1 MTRAYDAIL
10 FDVGGPLDMEFAWEI
25 AVDSAIAAAC
35 ALEGIRVDEEALAAA
50 SRRAVEVFAPD
61 AYAHMIETLC
71 GGDPQAIA
79 RVRRRQ
85 HDTLAGLD
93 AFQLRPGID
102 ALLQR
107 LVAQGLKLGI
117 VANQPASAVER
128 LQRAGIAR
136 HFTHLGLSG
145 LGGVRKPDPSIFLM
159 ACEALGVPPGRCIMV
174 GDRIDNDIAP
184 ARALGM
190 AAIRFRTGRHARQ
203 QPRGPSEA
211 PDADVVDVL
220 ELERAIQALL
230 DQSAIRKPA

>member
-35 ALEGIRVDEEALAAA
+35 ALEGIRVDEEALSAA

-71 GGDPQAIA
+71 GGVPQAIA
-79 RVRRRQ
+79 RVQRRR
-85 HDTLAGLD
+85 HDTLSGLD

-102 ALLQR
+102 KLLER

-117 VANQPASAVER
+117 VANQPASLADR
-128 LQRAGIAR
+128 LRRVGIEQYFGHVAA
-136 HFTHLGLSG
+136 SG
-145 LGGVRKPDPSIFLM
+145 LVGVRKPDTAIFL
-159 ACEALGVPPGRCIMV
+159 AAAEALGVHPARCIMV

-184 ARALGM
+184 AKALGM
-190 AAIRFRTGRHARQ
+190 AAIRFRSGRHARQ
-203 QPRGPSEA
+203 QPRGPSEV

-220 ELERAIQALL
+220 ELERAIQML
-230 DQSAIRKPA
+230 IGR

>member
-25 AVDSAIAAAC
+25 AVDSAIASAC
-35 ALEGIRVDEEALAAA
+35 TMEGIRVDEEALAVA

-61 AYAHMIETLC
+61 AYTHMVETLC

-79 RVRRRQ
+79 RVQRRR
-85 HDTLAGLD
+85 HDMLFGLD

-102 ALLQR
+102 ELLRR
-107 LVAQGLKLGI
+107 LAARGLALGI

-128 LQRAGIAR
+128 LQRAGIAG
-136 HFTHLGLSG
+136 HFAHLGLSG
-145 LGGVRKPDPSIFLM
+145 VVGVRKPDPAIFLG
-159 ACEALGVPPGRCIMV
+159 AAEALGVQPARCIMV

-184 ARALGM
+184 AKALGM
-190 AAIRFRTGRHARQ
+190 AAIRFRSGRHARQ
-203 QPRGPSEA
+203 QPRSPSET

-220 ELERAIQALL
+220 ELERAIEALL
-230 DQSAIRKPA
+230 RA

>member
-61 AYAHMIETLC
+61 AYAHMVETLC

-79 RVRRRQ
+79 RVQRRR
-85 HDTLAGLD
+85 HDTVAGLD

-102 ALLQR
+102 SLLER

-117 VANQPASAVER
+117 VANQPASAAER
-128 LQRAGIAR
+128 LRRAGIAQY
-136 HFTHLGLSG
+136 FQHLGLSG
-145 LGGVRKPDPSIFLM
+145 LVGVRKPDLSIFLG
-159 ACEALGVPPGRCIMV
+159 AAEALGVEPARCIMV

-184 ARALGM
+184 AKALGV
-190 AAIRFRTGRHARQ
+190 AAIRFRSGRHARQ
-203 QPRGPSEA
+203 QPRSPSEV
-211 PDADVVDVL
+211 PDADVIDVL
-220 ELERAIQALL
+220 ELQRAIETLL
-230 DQSAIRKPA
+230 LS